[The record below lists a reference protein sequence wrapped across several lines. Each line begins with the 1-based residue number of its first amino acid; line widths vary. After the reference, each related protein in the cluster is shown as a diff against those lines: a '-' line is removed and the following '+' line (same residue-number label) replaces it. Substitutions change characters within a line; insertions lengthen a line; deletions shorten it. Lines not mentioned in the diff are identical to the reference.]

1 MFAAPISPVPMIV
14 RHNEKK
20 ALKYSKLYHS
30 EGNPKRKELYLKLLI
45 KYSVAFERG
54 EKDEKSF

>member
-1 MFAAPISPVPMIV
+1 MIV
-14 RHNEKK
+14 RRNEKK

-30 EGNPKRKELYLKLLI
+30 EGNSKRKELYLKLLI
-45 KYSVAFERG
+45 KYSVAFERD